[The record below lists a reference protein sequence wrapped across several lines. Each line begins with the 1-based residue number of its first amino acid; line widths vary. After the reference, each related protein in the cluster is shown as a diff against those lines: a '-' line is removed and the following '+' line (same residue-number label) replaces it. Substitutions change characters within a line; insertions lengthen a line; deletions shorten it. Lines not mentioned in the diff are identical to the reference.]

1 MHGPIDRR
9 RFLEASAA
17 AAAAVLV
24 APGRREFALAEVAG
38 KKEQPLTLGFSL
50 YGMKTLSLDE
60 ALAACAKIG
69 YGAVELAVMP
79 DWPAAPGALPAD
91 RRRALRERLAELGL
105 SLPALM
111 ENLNLGADD
120 AIDRQQ
126 RDRLKA
132 AGELAHDLAPET
144 PPLVETVVG
153 GKAGEWSQVKE
164 RFADR
169 LAGWVRIAEETKTV
183 LAIKPHRFGALN
195 DPSDAVAL
203 VRQIDS
209 PWLKL
214 AYDYSHFRFR
224 DMPLDDTLNAM
235 IPHTRFI
242 HVKDTVLENGKVRFT
257 LPGEGGFDY
266 VPLLRQAAALGYRGC
281 ICVEVSGMVSNQLG
295 YDPIAA
301 ARRSYDN
308 LAPAF
313 EKAGLG
319 RP

>member
-1 MHGPIDRR
+1 
-9 RFLEASAA
+9 
-17 AAAAVLV
+17 
-24 APGRREFALAEVAG
+24 
-38 KKEQPLTLGFSL
+38 LTLGFSL
-50 YGMKTLSLDE
+50 YGMKTLALDE

-69 YGAVELAVMP
+69 YDVVELAVMP
-79 DWPAAPGALPAD
+79 DWPAAPSALSAD
-91 RRRALRERLAELGL
+91 RRRELRERLAELRL

-120 AIDRQQ
+120 AADRQQ
-126 RDRLKA
+126 RERLKA
-132 AGELAHDLAPET
+132 AGELAHDLSPDA

-153 GKAGEWSQVKE
+153 GKAGEWPNVKE

-169 LAGWVRIAEETKTV
+169 LAGWVRVAEATKTV

-195 DPSDAVAL
+195 VPADAVAL

-214 AYDYSHFRFR
+214 AYDYSHFQFR
-224 DMPLDDTLNAM
+224 EMPLDDTLKEM
-235 IPHTRFI
+235 IPLTRFI
-242 HVKDTVLENGKVRFT
+242 HVKDTVLDKGQARFV

-281 ICVEVSGMVSNQLG
+281 ICVEVSGMVSNRPG

-301 ARRSYDN
+301 AQRSYDY

-313 EKAGLG
+313 EKRGVG
-319 RP
+319 GS

>member
-1 MHGPIDRR
+1 MRGPIDRR
-9 RFLEASAA
+9 KFLAASAA
-17 AAAAVLV
+17 AAATVIG
-24 APGRREFALAEVAG
+24 PGTRACGLPEAAEN
-38 KKEQPLTLGFSL
+38 KEQRLSLGFSL
-50 YGMKTLSLDE
+50 YGMKSLSLDE
-60 ALAACAKIG
+60 ALAACVKIG
-69 YGAVELAVMP
+69 YDAVELAVMP
-79 DWPAAPGALPAD
+79 DWPAAPGALSVQS
-91 RRRALRERLAELGL
+91 RRKLRERLAELGL

-120 AIDRQQ
+120 ATERQQ

-132 AGELAHDLAPET
+132 AGELAHDLSPET

-153 GKAGEWSQVKE
+153 GKAGEWPQVKE

-169 LAGWVRIAEETKTV
+169 LAGWVRIAAETKTV

-195 DPSDAVAL
+195 SPSDAVAL

-214 AYDYSHFRFR
+214 AYDYSHFQFR
-224 DMPLDDTLNAM
+224 EMPLDETLKEM

-242 HVKDTVLENGKVRFT
+242 HVKDTMLENGKARFA

-281 ICVEVSGMVSNQLG
+281 VCIEVSGMVSNQPG
-295 YDPIAA
+295 YDPLAA
-301 ARRSYDN
+301 AQRSYDY
-308 LAPAF
+308 LAAAF
-313 EKAGLG
+313 ARAGV
-319 RP
+319 RRS

>member
-9 RFLEASAA
+9 RFLEAGAT

-24 APGRREFALAEVAG
+24 ARGRRTFALTEAGG
-38 KKEQPLTLGFSL
+38 KKDQSLTLGFSL
-50 YGMKTLSLDE
+50 YGMKSLSLDE

-69 YGAVELAVMP
+69 YDAVELAVMP
-79 DWPAAPGALPAD
+79 DWPAAPGALSVKS
-91 RRRALRERLAELGL
+91 RRKLRERLAELAL

-120 AIDRQQ
+120 ATDRQQ

-132 AGELAHDLAPET
+132 AGELAHDLWPET

-153 GKAGEWSQVKE
+153 GKAGEWPQVKE

-195 DPSDAVAL
+195 SPSDAVAL
-203 VRQIDS
+203 VERIDNS
-209 PWLKL
+209 WLKL
-214 AYDYSHFRFR
+214 AYDYSHFQFR
-224 DMPLDDTLNAM
+224 EMPLDDTLNAM

-242 HVKDTVLENGKVRFT
+242 HVKDTMLENGKARFT

-281 ICVEVSGMVSNQLG
+281 ICVEVSGMVSNQPG
-295 YDPIAA
+295 YDPLAA
-301 ARRSYDN
+301 AQRSYDY
-308 LAPAF
+308 LAAAF
-313 EKAGLG
+313 ARAGV
-319 RP
+319 RRS

>member
-1 MHGPIDRR
+1 MRGPIDRR
-9 RFLEASAA
+9 KFLVASAA
-17 AAAAVLV
+17 AAATVIG
-24 APGRREFALAEVAG
+24 PGKRACGLPEAAEN
-38 KKEQPLTLGFSL
+38 KEQRLSLGFSL
-50 YGMKTLSLDE
+50 YGMKSLSLDE

-69 YGAVELAVMP
+69 YDAVELAVMP
-79 DWPAAPGALPAD
+79 DWPAAPGAFSVQS
-91 RRRALRERLAELGL
+91 RRKLRERLSKLAL

-120 AIDRQQ
+120 ATERQQ

-132 AGELAHDLAPET
+132 AGELAHDLSPET

-153 GKAGEWSQVKE
+153 GKAGEWPQVKE

-169 LAGWVRIAEETKTV
+169 LAGWVRIAAETKTV

-195 DPSDAVAL
+195 SPSDAVAL

-214 AYDYSHFRFR
+214 AYDYSHFQFR
-224 DMPLDDTLNAM
+224 EMPLDETLKEM

-242 HVKDTVLENGKVRFT
+242 HVKDTMLENGKARFT

-266 VPLLRQAAALGYRGC
+266 VPLLRQAAELGYRGC
-281 ICVEVSGMVSNQLG
+281 ICVEVSGMVSNQPG
-295 YDPIAA
+295 YDPLAA
-301 ARRSYDN
+301 AQRSYDY
-308 LAPAF
+308 LAAAF
-313 EKAGLG
+313 AKAGV
-319 RP
+319 RRS

>member
-1 MHGPIDRR
+1 MAFRIDRR
-9 RFLEASAA
+9 GFLQAGAA
-17 AAAAVLV
+17 AAASAWLS
-24 APGRREFALAEVAG
+24 PSERCLARAG
-38 KKEQPLTLGFSL
+38 AAEDKNARFTLGFSL
-50 YGMKTLSLDE
+50 YGMKTLALDA
-60 ALAACAKIG
+60 ALTACQKIG
-69 YGAVELAVMP
+69 YDAVELAVMP
-79 DWPAAPGALPAD
+79 DWPAAPGALSPD
-91 RRRALRERLAELGL
+91 RCRELRERLAGLGL

-120 AIDRQQ
+120 AADRGQ
-126 RDRLKA
+126 RDRLKS
-132 AGELAHDLAPET
+132 AGELAHDLSPDA

-153 GKAGEWSQVKE
+153 GKAGDWPKVKE

-169 LAGWVRIAEETKTV
+169 LAGWVRIAEETRTV

-195 DPSDAVAL
+195 APADAVAL

-214 AYDYSHFRFR
+214 AYDYSHFQFR
-224 DMPLDDTLNAM
+224 DLPLDETMQQM

-242 HVKDTVLENGKVRFT
+242 HVKDTVLEKGQARFV

-266 VPLLRQAAALGYRGC
+266 VPLLRQAAAFGYRGC
-281 ICVEVSGMVSNQLG
+281 VCVEVSGMISNKPG
-295 YDPIAA
+295 YDPIDA

-313 EKAGLG
+313 EKAGIG
-319 RP
+319 RS